1 MVESQVFVRGRGRQ
15 TRPWGSGKQSKQMH
29 RPTAAAFTAIIVVSA
44 TGAVIAQTD
53 PIATRQ
59 SLMKENNNN
68 AIAIVRM
75 MRGLAPFDAAKIDA
89 AFAQWA
95 DTAQK
100 LPGLFPDTSKTGQ
113 KTRASSKI
121 WLTKSD
127 FDAKTAAF
135 GKAVAEN
142 RNKAKSSLDGLR
154 AAIPAVANACD
165 ACHKD
170 YRLGRE

>member
-1 MVESQVFVRGRGRQ
+1 MQR
-15 TRPWGSGKQSKQMH
+15 M
-29 RPTAAAFTAIIVVSA
+29 AAAALTAIIVVSA
-44 TGAVIAQTD
+44 AGAVIAQSD

-68 AIAIVRM
+68 ALIVVRM
-75 MRGLAPFDAAKIDA
+75 MRGMAPFDAAKVDA

-100 LPGLFPDTSKTGQ
+100 LPALFPDSSKTGQ
-113 KTRASSKI
+113 KTRASSMI

-127 FDAKTAAF
+127 FDAKAAAF

-142 RNKAKSSLDGLR
+142 RSKAKASLDGLR
-154 AAIPAVANACD
+154 AAIPAIANACD

-170 YRLGRE
+170 YRVGRQ

>member
-1 MVESQVFVRGRGRQ
+1 MQR
-15 TRPWGSGKQSKQMH
+15 T
-29 RPTAAAFTAIIVVSA
+29 TAAALTAIVVVSV
-44 TGAVIAQTD
+44 TGVAIAQTD

-59 SLMKENNNN
+59 SLMKENDNN
-68 AIAIVRM
+68 AIAVVRM
-75 MRGLAPFDAAKIDA
+75 MRGLAPFDAAKVDA

-100 LPGLFPDTSKTGQ
+100 LPSLFPNTSKTGQ

-121 WLTKSD
+121 WLTKTD
-127 FDAKTAAF
+127 FDAKSAAF

-142 RNKAKSSLDGLR
+142 RNKAKTSLDGLR

>member
-1 MVESQVFVRGRGRQ
+1 
-15 TRPWGSGKQSKQMH
+15 MH
-29 RPTAAAFTAIIVVSA
+29 RTTTAAFTAIIVVSA
-44 TGAVIAQTD
+44 AGAVVAQTD

-100 LPGLFPDTSKTGQ
+100 FPGLFPETSKTGQ

-127 FDAKTAAF
+127 FDAKAAAL

-142 RNKAKSSLDGLR
+142 RSRAKASLDGLR
-154 AAIPAVANACD
+154 SAIPAIANACD

-170 YRLGRE
+170 YRTGRE